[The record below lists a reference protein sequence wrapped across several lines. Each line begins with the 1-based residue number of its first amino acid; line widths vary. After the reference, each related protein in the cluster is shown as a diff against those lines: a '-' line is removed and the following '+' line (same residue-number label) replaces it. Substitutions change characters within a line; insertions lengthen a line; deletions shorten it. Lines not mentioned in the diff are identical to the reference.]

1 MYGRAYIPM
10 SISQKINFSRERNNI
25 TKNIIGKQ
33 GSESI
38 DNLSFH
44 LTDDGDRS
52 NLANHDGCSS

>member
-1 MYGRAYIPM
+1 M

-44 LTDDGDRS
+44 LTDDGYRS